1 MKIISLVFILLSFSL
16 SAFAGN
22 EAQQQFKKQFVGTG
36 FESLNRFCDLPKT
49 CMGIAPDKTSH
60 RRLEVGGDHHL
71 VDIYIQTYV
80 YTGLVLNYSIPVSK
94 VKVGKSASNLD
105 SSSESVPRFRQIL
118 VASRIWEGWQGVR
131 VGAARAD
138 VEGLMGPED
147 KKGEE
152 YGCSV
157 YFGSGSFYQAIICY
171 DEEKVHTIQWEWWG
185 KIGRAHV

>member
-1 MKIISLVFILLSFSL
+1 MLIMKIFQFAVLLVLIPL
-16 SAFAGN
+16 SASARN
-22 EAQQQFKKQFVGTG
+22 EAQQQFRNQFVGAG

-60 RRLEVGGDHHL
+60 RRVEVGDDHHL
-71 VDIYIQTYV
+71 VDIYNQTYV
-80 YTGLVLNYSIPVSK
+80 YAGLVLNYSIPVSK
-94 VKVGKSASNLD
+94 VKVGRSASNLD
-105 SSSESVPRFRQIL
+105 SPSVSVPRFRQIL

-152 YGCSV
+152 YGCGV

-185 KIGRAHV
+185 ND